1 MDLLVDGKR
10 VYAATGGRTPAD
22 DQPAVL
28 FVHGAAMDH
37 TVWSL
42 QARYFAHHG
51 RRVLAPDL
59 PGHGRSEG
67 PPLTTVPDLAGW
79 LHRAMEAAGIE
90 QAALVG
96 HSMGSLVALEAAAG
110 RPEHVWALALLAMAL
125 PMAVHP
131 DLMVSAEAGDHHAL
145 DLVTGW
151 GHGRRAQIGGARAPG
166 LWLAGG
172 TLRLLERAGERVL
185 FTDLAAC
192 EAYDGGLDAAAR
204 VQCPTL
210 LLLGERDRMTPA
222 AGASSLA
229 TAIAGVETVIIPGCG
244 HMMMAERPDQVL
256 DALIEII

>member
-1 MDLLVDGKR
+1 MELFVDGKR
-10 VYAATGGRTPAD
+10 VYAATGGRTPTD

-51 RRVLAPDL
+51 RRVLALDL

-67 PPLTTVPDLAGW
+67 PPLTTVPDMAGW
-79 LHRAMEAAGIE
+79 LHRAMVASGIE

-96 HSMGSLVALEAAAG
+96 HSMGALVALEAAAG
-110 RPEHVWALALLAMAL
+110 RPENVWALALLAVAL

-131 DLMVSAEAGDHHAL
+131 DLLVSAEADEHLAL
-145 DLVTGW
+145 ERVTGW
-151 GHGRRAQIGGARAPG
+151 GHGRRAKIGGARAPG
-166 LWLAGG
+166 MWLTGG
-172 TLRLLERAGERVL
+172 TLRLLERAGDHVL
-185 FTDLAAC
+185 FTDLTAC
-192 EAYDGGLDAAAR
+192 DAYDGGLDLAAH

-222 AGASSLA
+222 SGASGLA
-229 TAIAGVETVIIPGCG
+229 TAIAGAETVVLPACG
-244 HMMMAERPDQVL
+244 HMIMAERPDQVL